1 MAAVEAGQAILLRD
15 PAGVAEVLDQLQPVA
30 DRQDLGAL
38 DVLDIVGELAPV
50 AGKAQPIAIGIFGGG
65 VLFED
70 LAAELGDAAVDL
82 GLALRHLVVDVEA
95 LGHVLLLGD
104 LEAHHQLVAMR
115 PGIKGKAGRIRPAM
129 LQRLQ
134 HRGHL
139 LPDVAGLAA
148 MDQSC
153 NAAHGALLPSGYGRM
168 SQ

>member
-1 MAAVEAGQAILLRD
+1 
-15 PAGVAEVLDQLQPVA
+15 
-30 DRQDLGAL
+30 
-38 DVLDIVGELAPV
+38 
-50 AGKAQPIAIGIFGGG
+50 
-65 VLFED
+65 
-70 LAAELGDAAVDL
+70 
-82 GLALRHLVVDVEA
+82 VVDVEA

-115 PGIKGKAGRIRPAM
+115 PGIEGEAGRIRPAM

-153 NAAHGALLPSGYGRM
+153 NAAHGVAPSG
-168 SQ
+168 